1 MSNQMK
7 TLLLKTAVRTFEDLG
22 FLLPTEE
29 VDDEQ
34 AEATIQASAI
44 VKFRGPFE
52 GVLVIRLFGDP
63 LPELAAN
70 MLGEETPP
78 DRQQQLDAFGELANV
93 TCGNVLPAIAGYDE
107 VFDLDEPIVD
117 WESGEDSINEP
128 GEATADVQLGLD
140 EGRAD
145 LLLYVHGNVP
155 V

>member
-1 MSNQMK
+1 MSNQIK
-7 TLLLKTAVRTFEDLG
+7 TLLFKTAVRTFEDLG

-29 VDDEQ
+29 VDEEQ
-34 AEATIQASAI
+34 AAAALQASAI

-52 GVLVIRLFGDP
+52 GVMVIRLFGDP

-70 MLGEETPP
+70 MLGEDSPP
-78 DRQQQLDAFGELANV
+78 EPQQQLDALGELANV

-107 VFDLDEPIVD
+107 VFDLDEPIVS
-117 WESGEDSINEP
+117 WEINEEVIGES

-145 LLLYVHGNVP
+145 LQIFVHGAVP